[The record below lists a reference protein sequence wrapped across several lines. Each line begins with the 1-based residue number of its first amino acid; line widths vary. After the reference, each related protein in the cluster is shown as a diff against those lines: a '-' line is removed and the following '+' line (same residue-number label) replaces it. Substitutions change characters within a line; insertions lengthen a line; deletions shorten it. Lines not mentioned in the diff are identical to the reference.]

1 MQKKDK
7 EKEKINKLTWKF
19 QHKYGSIPTCTSS
32 KKAILIIFS
41 PNKYFAWDWNKA
53 LHVLLCPW
61 KEKKSARKSKETGR
75 RESKTHVISMVL
87 LIGNLSDQ
95 QFFL

>member
-32 KKAILIIFS
+32 KKAILIFS
-41 PNKYFAWDWNKA
+41 
-53 LHVLLCPW
+53 
-61 KEKKSARKSKETGR
+61 
-75 RESKTHVISMVL
+75 
-87 LIGNLSDQ
+87 
-95 QFFL
+95 